1 MIEIENHG
9 NIRTIILN
17 RPEKLNAINLKM
29 ATSIREEIEKADEE
43 DSVKILILTGN
54 GRAFSVGGDVNE
66 MGDYLP
72 QAGDLFYKL
81 TEQLHASVE
90 RIMTMKKPV
99 ICGINGIVAGG
110 ALGIALAGDL
120 RIGNESTEM
129 LSAHF
134 KRGFVPAGGVTYLLP
149 KIIGLGKTQDLF
161 FGERTINASEMEK
174 MGILHRVVNDEELE
188 KTCMKEAGRLE
199 KGPLGA
205 IGETKML
212 LNSQEL
218 KMMKEHLALERESN
232 RESGNTGD
240 AVEGI
245 HAFLENREGK
255 FNSK

>member
-1 MIEIENHG
+1 MIKIENHG
-9 NIRTIILN
+9 SIRTIILN
-17 RPEKLNAINLKM
+17 RPEKLNAINLEM
-29 ATSIREEIEKADEE
+29 ATSIRKEIERVAEE
-43 DSVKILILTGN
+43 ESVKILILTGK

-66 MGDYLP
+66 MGKYLP
-72 QAGDLFYKL
+72 KAGDLFYKL
-81 TEQLHASVE
+81 TEQLHTTVE

-120 RIGNESTEM
+120 RIGNKSTEM

-134 KRGFVPAGGVTYLLP
+134 KRGFVPAGGAMYLLP

-161 FGERTINASEMEK
+161 FGERTITANEMKE
-174 MGILHRVVNDEELE
+174 MGILHRVVKNEEIVKE
-188 KTCMKEAGRLE
+188 CMKEARRLE
-199 KGPLGA
+199 KGPLDA

-245 HAFLENREGK
+245 MAFLEKREGK
-255 FNSK
+255 FNSE

>member
-1 MIEIENHG
+1 MIEIENQG

-17 RPEKLNAINLKM
+17 RPEKLNAINLEM
-29 ATSIREEIEKADEE
+29 ATSIRKEVEKASEE
-43 DSVKILILTGN
+43 ESVKILILTGN

-66 MGDYLP
+66 MGNYLP
-72 QAGDLFYKL
+72 KAGDLFYKL
-81 TEQLHASVE
+81 TEHLHTTVE

-120 RIGNESTEM
+120 RIGTESTKM

-134 KRGFVPAGGVTYLLP
+134 KRGFVPAGGAMYLLP

-161 FGERTINASEMEK
+161 FGERTINTNEMKE
-174 MGILHRVVNDEELE
+174 MGILHRVVKNEEMVKE
-188 KTCMKEAGRLE
+188 CMKEARRLE
-199 KGPLGA
+199 KGPLDA
-205 IGETKML
+205 IGKTKML

-245 HAFLENREGK
+245 MAFFEKREGK
-255 FNSK
+255 FNSE

>member
-1 MIEIENHG
+1 MIEIENRG
-9 NIRTIILN
+9 NIRTIMLN
-17 RPEKLNAINLKM
+17 RPEKLNAINLEM
-29 ATSIREEIEKADEE
+29 ATSIRKEVEKASEE
-43 DSVKILILTGN
+43 ESVKILILTGN

-66 MGDYLP
+66 MGNYLP
-72 QAGDLFYKL
+72 KAGDLFYKL
-81 TEQLHASVE
+81 TEQLHTTVE

-120 RIGNESTEM
+120 RIGNKSTEM

-134 KRGFVPAGGVTYLLP
+134 KRGFVPAGGAMYLLP

-161 FGERTINASEMEK
+161 FGERTITANEMKE
-174 MGILHRVVNDEELE
+174 MGILHRVVKNEEIVKE
-188 KTCMKEAGRLE
+188 CMKEARRLE
-199 KGPLGA
+199 KGPLDA

-245 HAFLENREGK
+245 MAFLEKREGK
-255 FNSK
+255 FNSE

>member
-9 NIRTIILN
+9 SIRTIILN
-17 RPEKLNAINLKM
+17 RPEKLNAINLEM
-29 ATSIREEIEKADEE
+29 ATSIRKEVEKASEE
-43 DSVKILILTGN
+43 ESVKILILTGN
-54 GRAFSVGGDVNE
+54 GRAFSVGGGVNE
-66 MGDYLP
+66 MGNYLP
-72 QAGDLFYKL
+72 KAGDLFYKL
-81 TEQLHASVE
+81 TEQLHTTVE

-120 RIGNESTEM
+120 RIGNKSTEM

-134 KRGFVPAGGVTYLLP
+134 KRGFVPAGGAMYLLP

-161 FGERTINASEMEK
+161 FGERTINANEMKE
-174 MGILHRVVNDEELE
+174 MGILHRVVKNKEMIKE
-188 KTCMKEAGRLE
+188 CMKEAKRLE
-199 KGPLGA
+199 KGPLDA

-245 HAFLENREGK
+245 MAFLEKREGK
-255 FNSK
+255 FNSE

>member
-17 RPEKLNAINLKM
+17 RPEKLNAINLEM
-29 ATSIREEIEKADEE
+29 ATLIREEVEKADEE
-43 DSVKILILTGN
+43 DNVKILILTGK

-72 QAGDLFYKL
+72 KAGDLFYKL
-81 TEQLHASVE
+81 TEQLHATVE
-90 RIMTMKKPV
+90 KIMTMKKPV

-120 RIGNESTEM
+120 RIGNKSTEM

-134 KRGFVPAGGVTYLLP
+134 KRGFVPAGGATYLLP

-161 FGERTINASEMEK
+161 FGERTINASEMKE
-174 MGILHRVVNDEELE
+174 MGILHRVVKDEEMLKE
-188 KTCMKEAGRLE
+188 CMKEARRLE
-199 KGPLGA
+199 RGPLAA

-218 KMMKEHLALERESN
+218 KMMKEHLVLERESN

-245 HAFLENREGK
+245 MAFLENREGK
-255 FNSK
+255 FNSE

>member
-9 NIRTIILN
+9 NIRTIKLN
-17 RPEKLNAINLKM
+17 RPEKLNAINLEM
-29 ATSIREEIEKADEE
+29 ATLIREEVEKADKE
-43 DSVKILILTGN
+43 DNVKILILTGK

-72 QAGDLFYKL
+72 KAGDLFYKL
-81 TEQLHASVE
+81 TEQLHATVE
-90 RIMTMKKPV
+90 KIMTMKKPV

-120 RIGNESTEM
+120 RIGNKSTEM

-134 KRGFVPAGGVTYLLP
+134 KRGFVPAGGAMYLLP

-161 FGERTINASEMEK
+161 FGERTINANEMKE
-174 MGILHRVVNDEELE
+174 MGILHRVVKDEEMLKE
-188 KTCMKEAGRLE
+188 CMKEARRLE
-199 KGPLGA
+199 RGPLDA

-218 KMMKEHLALERESN
+218 KMMKEHLVLERESN

-245 HAFLENREGK
+245 MAFLEKREGK
-255 FNSK
+255 FNSE

>member
-17 RPEKLNAINLKM
+17 RSEKLNAINLEM
-29 ATSIREEIEKADEE
+29 ATLIREEVEKADEE
-43 DSVKILILTGN
+43 DNVKILILTGK

-72 QAGDLFYKL
+72 KAGDLFYKL
-81 TEQLHASVE
+81 TEQLHATVE
-90 RIMTMKKPV
+90 KIMTMKKPV

-120 RIGNESTEM
+120 RIGNKSTEM

-134 KRGFVPAGGVTYLLP
+134 KRGFVPAGGATYLLP

-161 FGERTINASEMEK
+161 FGERTINASEMKE
-174 MGILHRVVNDEELE
+174 MGILHRVVKDEEMLKE
-188 KTCMKEAGRLE
+188 CMKEARRLE
-199 KGPLGA
+199 RGPLDA

-218 KMMKEHLALERESN
+218 KMMKEHLVLERESN

-245 HAFLENREGK
+245 MAFLEKREGK
-255 FNSK
+255 FNSE